1 MKQMVLFSSK
11 PVLAGCMLL
20 LLIAGWACSANNK
33 KAAEIAQAS
42 KDSAEACTPIKDPN
56 NPKPMALMMRQMATD
71 ADSIR
76 AGILQGIIPDSL
88 KYPFLRFYL
97 VEPTDPGVLE
107 PQFFENARL
116 YQEAY
121 RSLMKTDRHEMINAY
136 NATIAACINCHQ
148 RYCSGPLKRINKL
161 PITGLP

>member
-1 MKQMVLFSSK
+1 MALFFSK
-11 PVLAGCMLL
+11 TALASCMPLL
-20 LLIAGWACSANNK
+20 LMAGWACNTSEK
-33 KAAEIAQAS
+33 KAAKIAQAS
-42 KDSAEACTPIKDPN
+42 RDSAEACTPIKDPN
-56 NPKPMALMMRQMATD
+56 NPKPMALMMRQMATN

-76 AGILQGIIPDSL
+76 AGILMGIIPDSL

-116 YQEAY
+116 YQQAY
-121 RSLMKTDRHEMINAY
+121 RSLMNTDKAEMINAY